1 MATADTAALLYGNP
15 QSVYL
20 ECSVFQNRE
29 VVWYHNG
36 SMLNAIDASGQT
48 RYQNVRRHRL
58 DISYATHEAAG
69 LYQCKDNQGEV
80 LKTYSGV
87 TVYSRF
93 S

>member
-20 ECSVFQNRE
+20 ECSVFWNRE

-36 SMLNAIDASGQT
+36 SMLHAIDASGQT
-48 RYQNVRRHRL
+48 RYQSVTRHRL

-69 LYQCKDNQGEV
+69 LYQCKDNQGAV
-80 LKTYSGV
+80 LKTFSGV
-87 TVYSRF
+87 TVYST
-93 S
+93 